1 MNKYYTVKNEHLA
14 KAIAFVTGQRYM
26 IFNDLKNEG
35 EYIYSFENTDKL
47 REVKQKLNELK
58 EIYTN

>member
-1 MNKYYTVKNEHLA
+1 MSDYYTVKNENLA

-26 IFNDLKNEG
+26 IFNDLKKEG

-47 REVKQKLNELK
+47 RNAKLKLNELK
-58 EIYTN
+58 QELSN

>member
-26 IFNDLKNEG
+26 VFNDLKNKG

-47 REVKQKLNELK
+47 KDAKQKLNELK
-58 EIYTN
+58 EIYNN

>member
-26 IFNDLKNEG
+26 IFNDLKKEG
-35 EYIYSFENTDKL
+35 EFIYSFENTDKL

-58 EIYTN
+58 AIYNN